1 MRNDWDRAL
10 DTRRGIDLPFLI
22 RRAARCFGD
31 SVAAD
36 DGIRAA
42 TLGEAVARAERVA
55 NALDDEGIPPG
66 ACVGILSENRS
77 AYVEADL
84 AIALGRRVRVAL
96 NARLHLEDHRYV
108 AADCGMRVLVH
119 SARFAEEA
127 EALQEEFGLRTVS
140 FDDSEAAGGA
150 GFEELAERGRPAA
163 VQRPGSPEDPA
174 WITYTS
180 GTTGRPKG
188 IVLSHR
194 SIREVALNLLLE
206 FGPVEPGELLVL
218 PQPLSHGA
226 GYWVLPCLISGAGV
240 YVMRKFDPD
249 ETCIVSER
257 PNVRTLKCVPAMLPP
272 LIEGPGSFGY
282 ETIIYGASPMPQPVL
297 TAALDR
303 FGPVL
308 VQVYG
313 QSEAPVTITCLG
325 KEDHLGDGPQR
336 FSAGRPFRAVGV
348 EVWDEE
354 GLPLPPGSEGEVA
367 VTGSHLMSGY
377 LGMDEETA
385 AVFRDGW
392 LLTRDM
398 GMFDERGFLRLL
410 GRRDEMIISGGYNIS
425 PREVENVLSQFPG
438 VEEVAVVGIP
448 DQRWGSVVGAAVKM
462 VAGVSATSEQLID
475 FAKPRL
481 TFRAPRHVAFVEAI
495 PKTPYGKVDRPRLL
509 QAIGTHLETAR

>member
-1 MRNDWDRAL
+1 MP
-10 DTRRGIDLPFLI
+10 RGPRGVDLPFLI
-22 RRAARCFGD
+22 RRAAGCYGD
-31 SVAAD
+31 EVAAD
-36 DGIRAA
+36 DGAQAVTVR
-42 TLGEAVARAERVA
+42 TAVARAERVA
-55 NALDDEGIPPG
+55 NALDEIGVPAG
-66 ACVGILSENRS
+66 ACVGVLSENRS

-84 AIALGRRVRVAL
+84 AIALARRVRVAL

-108 AADCGMRVLVH
+108 VADCGMSVLIH
-119 SARFAEEA
+119 SARYAAEA
-127 EALQEEFGLRTVS
+127 EALRAEFGLRTVS
-140 FDDSEAAGGA
+140 LDDGDAPGGA
-150 GFEELAERGRPAA
+150 RFEDLVEQGSPHPVLRS
-163 VQRPGSPEDPA
+163 GSPEDPA

-226 GYWVLPCLISGAGV
+226 GYWVLPYLISGAGV

-249 ETCIVSER
+249 ETCAVSQR

-272 LIEGPGSFGY
+272 LIEAPGLCGY
-282 ETIIYGASPMPQPVL
+282 NTIIYGASPIPQPVL
-297 TAALDR
+297 TASLER

-313 QSEAPVTITCLG
+313 QSEAPVTITCLQKG
-325 KEDHLGDGPQR
+325 DHLGDGDQR
-336 FSAGRPFRAVGV
+336 FSAGRAFRAVGV
-348 EVWDEE
+348 EVRDEE
-354 GLPLPPGSEGEVA
+354 GLPVPPGTEGEVA
-367 VTGSHLMSGY
+367 VTGSHLMNGY
-377 LGMDEETA
+377 LGMEEETA
-385 AVFRDGW
+385 FLFRDGW
-392 LLTRDM
+392 ILTRDM

-448 DQRWGSVVGAAVKM
+448 DKRWGSAVGAAVKM
-462 VAGVSATSEQLID
+462 VAEVPATAEELID
-475 FAKPRL
+475 FARPRL
-481 TFRAPRHVAFVEAI
+481 SFRAPKHVAFVESI
-495 PKTPYGKVDRPRLL
+495 PKTPYGKVDRPKLL
-509 QAIGTHLETAR
+509 EAIGTPVEATS